1 MEGQRVQGRERR
13 EVSRNLSTVLRFC
26 VNDAFAV
33 NNGKEGQPASP
44 PPRATKT

>member
-1 MEGQRVQGRERR
+1 MEGQRAQGR

-33 NNGKEGQPASP
+33 NNRKEGQPASP